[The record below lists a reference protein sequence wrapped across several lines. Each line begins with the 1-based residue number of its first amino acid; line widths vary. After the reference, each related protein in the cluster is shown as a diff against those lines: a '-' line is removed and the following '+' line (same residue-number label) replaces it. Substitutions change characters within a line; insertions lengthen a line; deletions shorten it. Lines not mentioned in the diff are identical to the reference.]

1 MKKFSKVKYF
11 GAVAA
16 ALLAVA
22 PIAAPVVSSIASP
35 AVVQAATT
43 TDAQKVLNRYFKDST
58 TTSQKNL
65 FEFVSGESAITAPES
80 LAGRRSGPNHFLG
93 TLLTNGDLPSE
104 FKNYYVQV
112 VFSGYEGYPASQVAY
127 DLYARGAGTYTATV
141 YLFNA
146 NPSGTYD
153 TPALAS
159 KTVTLTVPAAT
170 ATVSGV
176 SSVSDAT
183 VANGSS
189 VTPFQTVASI
199 VGSTKFALSD
209 GSTRDAVPSDFAT
222 GLPIFVGFTQSSNP
236 YYDIKQL
243 DGGITGST
251 FKTPGTYYALFSL
264 SDDVAASLTTAGVTP
279 TVSLRKVT
287 ATVTV
292 PGDKTKTE
300 TKTNW
305 YVARKVVVGDY
316 AESAATGTANVVN
329 GQGTTVY
336 SDPTTTTSTGKT
348 LDYGSAWKVYG
359 VVKNSAGTVLAYN
372 LGGKQYVKA
381 SDVSSTAVSNQAGV
395 FTVKYPSN
403 PTWSIAVYNSDLKV
417 QKLIPAGSTW
427 TTFGVKTLK
436 DGKSYYNVGGDQWVR
451 TDYGY
456 WNAK

>member
-22 PIAAPVVSSIASP
+22 PIAAPVVSQVASP

-43 TDAQKVLNRYFKDST
+43 TDAQKVLNYYFKDST
-58 TTSQKNL
+58 TTSKENL
-65 FEFVSGESAITAPES
+65 KDFVSGEPAITAPQP
-80 LAGRRSGPNHFLG
+80 LKTRRSGSNYFLG
-93 TLLTNGDLPSE
+93 SLLTNGDLPSE
-104 FKNYYVQV
+104 FANYYVQV
-112 VFSGYEGYPASQVAY
+112 VFSGYEGYSASQVAS
-127 DLYARGAGTYTATV
+127 DLDARGAGTYTATV

-146 NPSGTYD
+146 NPSATNKEYD

-170 ATVSGV
+170 VPVSGV

-189 VTPFQTVASI
+189 VTPFKTFASI

-209 GSTRDAVPSDFAT
+209 GSTRDAVPSDFKE
-222 GLPIFVGFTQSSNP
+222 FVGFTKSSRAGIDP
-236 YYDIKQL
+236 KVTED
-243 DGGITGST
+243 DGSVTGST
-251 FKTPGTYYALFSL
+251 FTTPGTYYVLFEL
-264 SDDVAASLTTAGVTP
+264 SDTLSNSLTGAGTTQ
-279 TVSLRKVT
+279 TVSLRKNNS
-287 ATVTV
+287 
-292 PGDKTKTE
+292 G
-300 TKTNW
+300 NW

-316 AESAATGTANVVN
+316 TESAATGTANVVN

-336 SDPTTTTSTGKT
+336 SDPTTITSTGKT
-348 LDYGSAWKVYG
+348 LDYGTAWKVYS

-427 TTFGVKTLK
+427 MTFGVKTLK

>member
-43 TDAQKVLNRYFKDST
+43 TDAQKVLNYYFKDST
-58 TTSQKNL
+58 TINQENL
-65 FEFVSGESAITAPES
+65 ENFVSGEPAITAPEP
-80 LAGRRSGPNHFLG
+80 LATRTSGTNYFLG
-93 TLLTNGDLPSE
+93 ALLTNGDVRSE
-104 FKNYYVQV
+104 FSNYYVQV
-112 VFSGYEGYPASQVAY
+112 VFSGYEGYSASQVAS
-127 DLYARGAGTYTATV
+127 DLSARGAGTYTATV
-141 YLFNA
+141 YLFSA
-146 NPSGTYD
+146 NNSATHYD

-170 ATVSGV
+170 TVSGV

-189 VTPFQTVASI
+189 VAPFTTYASI
-199 VGSTKFALSD
+199 VGSTKFALLD
-209 GSTRDAVPSDFAT
+209 GSTRDAAPSDFQDFA
-222 GLPIFVGFTQSSNP
+222 GFTKSSQAVIGKNVNVS
-236 YYDIKQL
+236 
-243 DGGITGST
+243 DGSVTGST
-251 FKTPGTYYALFSL
+251 FKKPGTYYALFRL
-264 SDDVAASLTTAGVTP
+264 SDDVATSLSKANVTP
-279 TVSLRKVT
+279 TVSLRKANRESKDNGGNT
-287 ATVTV
+287 TYW
-292 PGDKTKTE
+292 TE
-300 TKTNW
+300 W

-316 AESAATGTANVVN
+316 TESAATGTANVVN
-329 GQGTTVY
+329 GQGTTIY

-348 LDYGSAWKVYG
+348 LDYGTAWKVYG

>member
-22 PIAAPVVSSIASP
+22 PIAAPVVSQVASP

-43 TDAQKVLNRYFKDST
+43 TDAQKVLSYFFKDST
-58 TTSQKNL
+58 TLPSGTSVSD
-65 FEFVSGESAITAPES
+65 FVGKEPVVTAPTS
-80 LAGRRSGPNHFLG
+80 LKDKTAFPTFLLG
-93 TLLTNGDLPSE
+93 SLLTNTYHPSE
-104 FKNYYVQV
+104 FGNYYVQI
-112 VFSGYEGYPASQVAY
+112 VFSGYEGYSAGQVAA
-127 DLYARGAGTYTATV
+127 DLAARGAGTYTATV
-141 YLFNA
+141 YLYNV
-146 NPSGTYD
+146 NSSDPTKYD

-189 VTPFQTVASI
+189 VTPFTTYASI
-199 VGSTKFALSD
+199 IGSTKFALSD
-209 GSTRDAVPSDFAT
+209 GSTRAAVPSDFVNYA
-222 GLPIFVGFTQSSNP
+222 
-236 YYDIKQL
+236 
-243 DGGITGST
+243 GITKST
-251 FKTPGTYYALFSL
+251 KDTSGDTTGKVTNFNKPGTYYVLFQL
-264 SDDVAASLTTAGVTP
+264 SDPIGKYLSNVKP
-279 TVSLRKVT
+279 TDSLRKNQNGV
-287 ATVTV
+287 
-292 PGDKTKTE
+292 
-300 TKTNW
+300 W

-316 AESAATGTANVVN
+316 SETAATGTANVVN

-348 LDYGSAWKVYG
+348 LDYGTAWKVYG

>member
-22 PIAAPVVSSIASP
+22 PITAPVVSSIASP

-43 TDAQKVLNRYFKDST
+43 TDAQKVLNYYFNDST
-58 TTSQKNL
+58 TISQGKLVNA
-65 FEFVSGESAITAPES
+65 VRNGYAITDPYS
-80 LAGRRSGPNHFLG
+80 LDTVTKDPNSFVA
-93 TLLTNGDLPSE
+93 LLTNGYTSTD
-104 FKNYYVQV
+104 FGNYYVQV
-112 VFSGYEGYPASQVAY
+112 VFSGYEGYKASQVAA
-127 DLYARGAGTYTATV
+127 DLNARGAGTYTATV
-141 YLFNA
+141 YLYNA
-146 NPSGTYD
+146 DSKATNGYD

-189 VTPFQTVASI
+189 VTPFKTYASI

-209 GSTRDAVPSDFAT
+209 GSTRVAVPSDFT
-222 GLPIFVGFTQSSNP
+222 SFIGFTQSSQAGVDP
-236 YYDIKQL
+236 KVTED
-243 DGGITGST
+243 DGSVTGST
-251 FKTPGTYYALFSL
+251 FKTAGTYYALFQL
-264 SDDVAASLTTAGVTP
+264 SDSVSKALSGSAVKP
-279 TVSLRKVT
+279 TVSLRKDN
-287 ATVTV
+287 A
-292 PGDKTKTE
+292 GS
-300 TKTNW
+300 W

-316 AESAATGTANVVN
+316 SETTATGTANVVN

-348 LDYGSAWKVYG
+348 LDYGSAWKVYS

-381 SDVSSTAVSNQAGV
+381 SDVSSTAVTNQAGV

>member
-43 TDAQKVLNRYFKDST
+43 TDAQKVLNYYFKDST
-58 TTSQKNL
+58 TINQQDLHPSVVQEPAIAAAPVPLARRTSDW
-65 FEFVSGESAITAPES
+65 
-80 LAGRRSGPNHFLG
+80 RFLG
-93 TLLTNGDLPSE
+93 TLLTNSEVRSE
-104 FKNYYVQV
+104 FSNYYVQI
-112 VFSGYEGYPASQVAY
+112 VFSGYEGYSASQVAS
-127 DLYARGAGTYTATV
+127 DLEARGAGTYTATV
-141 YLFNA
+141 YLFNVNTSA
-146 NPSGTYD
+146 TNEHYD

-189 VTPFQTVASI
+189 VAPFKTYSSI
-199 VGSTKFALSD
+199 VGSTKFTLSD
-209 GSTRDAVPSDFAT
+209 GSTRDAVPSDFKK
-222 GLPIFVGFTQSSNP
+222 FVGFTKSYRAGIDP
-236 YYDIKQL
+236 KVTED
-243 DGGITGST
+243 DGSVTGST
-251 FKTPGTYYALFSL
+251 FTTPGTYYVLFEL
-264 SDDVAASLTTAGVTP
+264 SDNLSNSLTHAGTTQ
-279 TVSLRKVT
+279 TVSLRKNT
-287 ATVTV
+287 S
-292 PGDKTKTE
+292 G
-300 TKTNW
+300 NW

-316 AESAATGTANVVN
+316 TESAATGTANVVN
-329 GQGTTVY
+329 GQGTTIY

-348 LDYGSAWKVYG
+348 LDYGTAWKVYG

-427 TTFGVKTLK
+427 MTFGVKTLK

>member
-22 PIAAPVVSSIASP
+22 PIAAPVVSQVAAPAVVKADTNDQAKLDYALVSSVTIKNGRFNSVEALTNFLGGTQTNFVTSPSTPTDNDLIFSNDQPTLLRSILRTVGDAQVPTPDAKELKNYKLQFTFDGYAGPYTPAKLANDLLASGKHSFTVLVKLYANTDKTFSTPLATKAVNLTVAQASVATHVQSVAVSDATANVGSNLAALTSYSSIAS
-35 AVVQAATT
+35 ATTITDTTGATRAATVADFNSYAGYT
-43 TDAQKVLNRYFKDST
+43 QSTDLANITPTVGRP
-58 TTSQKNL
+58 TS
-65 FEFVSGESAITAPES
+65 
-80 LAGRRSGPNHFLG
+80 
-93 TLLTNGDLPSE
+93 
-104 FKNYYVQV
+104 
-112 VFSGYEGYPASQVAY
+112 
-127 DLYARGAGTYTATV
+127 AGTY
-141 YLFNA
+141 YLLFSLA
-146 NPSGTYD
+146 NPSGTPS
-153 TPALAS
+153 TSIALR
-159 KTVTLTVPAAT
+159 K
-170 ATVSGV
+170 
-176 SSVSDAT
+176 DAT
-183 VANGSS
+183 NV
-189 VTPFQTVASI
+189 
-199 VGSTKFALSD
+199 
-209 GSTRDAVPSDFAT
+209 
-222 GLPIFVGFTQSSNP
+222 
-236 YYDIKQL
+236 Y
-243 DGGITGST
+243 
-251 FKTPGTYYALFSL
+251 
-264 SDDVAASLTTAGVTP
+264 
-279 TVSLRKVT
+279 
-287 ATVTV
+287 
-292 PGDKTKTE
+292 
-300 TKTNW
+300 

-316 AESAATGTANVVN
+316 SEASASGTANVVN

>member
-22 PIAAPVVSSIASP
+22 PVAAPVVSSIASP
-35 AVVQAATT
+35 AVVKADTNDQAKLDYALVSSVTIGNGRFNNVAALTNFLGGTQTDFVTSPDTPVDSDLAFSNDQPTLLRSILRTVEGHTTADAGQLKNYKLQFTFDGYAGPYTPAKLANDLLASGKHSFTVLVKLYANTDKTFSTPLATKAVNLTVAQASVATHVQSVAVSDATANVGSNLAALTSYSSIASATTITDTTGATRAATVADFNSYAGYT
-43 TDAQKVLNRYFKDST
+43 QSTDLANITPTVGRP
-58 TTSQKNL
+58 TS
-65 FEFVSGESAITAPES
+65 
-80 LAGRRSGPNHFLG
+80 
-93 TLLTNGDLPSE
+93 
-104 FKNYYVQV
+104 
-112 VFSGYEGYPASQVAY
+112 
-127 DLYARGAGTYTATV
+127 AGTY
-141 YLFNA
+141 YLLFSLA
-146 NPSGTYD
+146 NPSGTPS
-153 TPALAS
+153 T
-159 KTVTLTVPAAT
+159 
-170 ATVSGV
+170 
-176 SSVSDAT
+176 
-183 VANGSS
+183 
-189 VTPFQTVASI
+189 SI
-199 VGSTKFALSD
+199 A
-209 GSTRDAVPSDFAT
+209 
-222 GLPIFVGFTQSSNP
+222 
-236 YYDIKQL
+236 
-243 DGGITGST
+243 
-251 FKTPGTYYALFSL
+251 
-264 SDDVAASLTTAGVTP
+264 
-279 TVSLRKVT
+279 LRKS
-287 ATVTV
+287 ATNVY
-292 PGDKTKTE
+292 
-300 TKTNW
+300 

-316 AESAATGTANVVN
+316 SEASASGTANVVN

>member
-22 PIAAPVVSSIASP
+22 PIAAPVVSQVASP
-35 AVVQAATT
+35 AVVQADT
-43 TDAQKVLNRYFKDST
+43 TDQSKLDYALSNSVKITDT
-58 TTSQKNL
+58 TATGPFASVTNLTSFLGGATNGAGD
-65 FEFVSGESAITAPES
+65 FITAPQAFS
-80 LAGRRSGPNHFLG
+80 TAPTTVNQT
-93 TLLTNGDLPSE
+93 TLLSSILRSTGNEYATDVNQLAAGHYKLQFAFVGFPGSYTPAKLANDLIASGKNSFTVLVTLYSTADTTNSTPLATKAVSLTLA
-104 FKNYYVQV
+104 Q
-112 VFSGYEGYPASQVAY
+112 PAPTA
-127 DLYARGAGTYTATV
+127 ATV
-141 YLFNA
+141 Q
-146 NPSGTYD
+146 S
-153 TPALAS
+153 
-159 KTVTLTVPAAT
+159 V
-170 ATVSGV
+170 
-176 SSVSDAT
+176 SVSDAAASLSNLRPLTAYSSIAGATTITDSTGATRAAT
-183 VANGSS
+183 VGDFKEYAGYTTSTDLANIRPTSG
-189 VTPFQTVASI
+189 TPTA
-199 VGSTKFALSD
+199 A
-209 GSTRDAVPSDFAT
+209 
-222 GLPIFVGFTQSSNP
+222 
-236 YYDIKQL
+236 
-243 DGGITGST
+243 
-251 FKTPGTYYALFSL
+251 GTYYFLFTLANPSTTPSTSIALR
-264 SDDVAASLTTAGVTP
+264 ASAPAFRP
-279 TVSLRKVT
+279 TYY
-287 ATVTV
+287 
-292 PGDKTKTE
+292 
-300 TKTNW
+300 

-316 AESAATGTANVVN
+316 IESAATGTANVVN

-348 LDYGSAWKVYG
+348 LDYGSAWKVYS

>member
-22 PIAAPVVSSIASP
+22 PIAAPVVSQVASP

-43 TDAQKVLNRYFKDST
+43 TDAQKVLSYFFKDST
-58 TTSQKNL
+58 TLPSGKEVTS
-65 FEFVSGESAITAPES
+65 FVGGEQAVTKPES
-80 LAGRRSGPNHFLG
+80 LKTRAAGSNYLLG
-93 TLLTNGDLPSE
+93 SLLTNSGYVPAE
-104 FKNYYVQV
+104 FANYYVQI
-112 VFSGYEGYPASQVAY
+112 VFSGYEGYSASQVGN
-127 DLYARGAGTYTATV
+127 DLAARGAGSYTATV
-141 YLFNA
+141 YLYNA
-146 NPSGTYD
+146 NSSATNGYD

-189 VTPFQTVASI
+189 VTPFTTYASI

-209 GSTRDAVPSDFAT
+209 GSTRAAVASDFGGYA
-222 GLPIFVGFTQSSNP
+222 
-236 YYDIKQL
+236 
-243 DGGITGST
+243 GITKST
-251 FKTPGTYYALFSL
+251 KDTTGTITNFNKPGTYYALFQL
-264 SDDVAASLTTAGVTP
+264 SGSISQDLNSSNVKSTA
-279 TVSLRKVT
+279 SLRKD
-287 ATVTV
+287 ATGV
-292 PGDKTKTE
+292 
-300 TKTNW
+300 W

-316 AESAATGTANVVN
+316 TESAATGTANVVN
-329 GQGTTVY
+329 GQGTTIY

-348 LDYGSAWKVYG
+348 LDYGTAWKVYG

>member
-22 PIAAPVVSSIASP
+22 PIAAPVVSQVASP
-35 AVVQAATT
+35 AVVQAATSPANQTAANAANTLAYTLKDTSSISRAQLIDSNFYGTFLSGQVISEQWDIT
-43 TDAQKVLNRYFKDST
+43 TNTYGKIFNHLLNSNTNNSD
-58 TTSQKNL
+58 
-65 FEFVSGESAITAPES
+65 
-80 LAGRRSGPNHFLG
+80 LAGYRVKLSVPGYKGYTAKQLAHDLAGSGK
-93 TLLTNGDLPSE
+93 SS
-104 FKNYYVQV
+104 
-112 VFSGYEGYPASQVAY
+112 FSVKVT
-127 DLYARGAGTYTATV
+127 LYAGTDTDFAT
-141 YLFNA
+141 
-146 NPSGTYD
+146 P
-153 TPALAS
+153 LAS

-170 ATVSGV
+170 AQVSGV

-183 VANGSS
+183 VALGSS
-189 VTPFQTVASI
+189 VTPFTTYASI

-209 GSTRDAVPSDFAT
+209 GSTRDAVPSDFKE
-222 GLPIFVGFTQSSNP
+222 FVGFTKLSRAGIDP
-236 YYDIKQL
+236 KVTEK
-243 DGGITGST
+243 DGDGSVTGST
-251 FKTPGTYYALFSL
+251 FTTPGTYYVLFEL
-264 SDDVAASLTTAGVTP
+264 SDTLSDTLTDAGTTQ
-279 TVSLRKVT
+279 TVSLRKNNS
-287 ATVTV
+287 
-292 PGDKTKTE
+292 G
-300 TKTNW
+300 NW

-316 AESAATGTANVVN
+316 TESAATGTANVVN